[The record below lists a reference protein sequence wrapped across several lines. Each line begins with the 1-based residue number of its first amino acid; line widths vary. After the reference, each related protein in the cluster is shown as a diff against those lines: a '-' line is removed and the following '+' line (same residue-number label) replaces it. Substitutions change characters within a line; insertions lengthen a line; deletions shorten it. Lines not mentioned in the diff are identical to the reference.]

1 MIQFFTV
8 SINLEL
14 DELAKYMIIIEQKF
28 IREEKQGNIKVNITA
43 FLIIFSLIFLSI
55 SNGTVRTV
63 SIASIANALTGLVTM
78 FIFFYF

>member
-1 MIQFFTV
+1 MIQFFIV

-28 IREEKQGNIKVNITA
+28 IREEKQGNVKVNITA